1 MSTLVLIRHGKT
13 AGNLQKRYI
22 GRTDGPLCPEGKKE
36 MIQKR
41 TLYPAVQLVYSSPL
55 LRCRQTA
62 EILYPQVPL
71 RIAEDLRE
79 TDFGAFE
86 GKNYQELKHHPAY
99 QAFLDS
105 GGQTAFPGG
114 EEPAAF
120 KARCRREFSR
130 IVREGMEAQKV
141 AVVCH
146 GGTVMAILEAFCL
159 PKRDF
164 YSYQVA
170 NGCGFVLRSIGDGLF
185 EIETEIG

>member
-1 MSTLVLIRHGKT
+1 MRLKAKIIKSSSTIR
-13 AGNLQKRYI
+13 
-22 GRTDGPLCPEGKKE
+22 
-36 MIQKR
+36 
-41 TLYPAVQLVYSSPL
+41 
-55 LRCRQTA
+55 
-62 EILYPQVPL
+62 
-71 RIAEDLRE
+71 
-79 TDFGAFE
+79 
-86 GKNYQELKHHPAY
+86 AY

-170 NGCGFVLRSIGDGLF
+170 NGCGFVLRSIGAGF
-185 EIETEIG
+185 VEIETEIG